1 MENICI
7 VCKKSP
13 ELGCSCDN
21 AIQSCYNH
29 EIIHNEELLQEKKLQ
44 SFKFSKN
51 LAEIKKQLESNFN
64 LLLEGHTSSVLTV
77 AVTSDNKYIVSGSLD
92 KTIRIW
98 NLLEK
103 SKKLFWKDILIL
115 L

>member
-1 MENICI
+1 MGNICT
-7 VCKKSP
+7 VCKKLA
-13 ELGCSCDN
+13 EVSCYCN
-21 AIQSCYNH
+21 NEIRSCYNH

-77 AVTSDNKYIVSGSLD
+77 AVTSDNKYIVSGSSD
-92 KTIRIW
+92 NSIRI
-98 NLLEK
+98 
-103 SKKLFWKDILIL
+103 
-115 L
+115 

>member
-1 MENICI
+1 M
-7 VCKKSP
+7 K
-13 ELGCSCDN
+13 
-21 AIQSCYNH
+21 
-29 EIIHNEELLQEKKLQ
+29 IHNEELLLEKKLQ

-92 KTIRIW
+92 KTIRI
-98 NLLEK
+98 
-103 SKKLFWKDILIL
+103 
-115 L
+115 